1 MKKKINKKNKRKKC
15 QKMTTKLENASQNFR
30 YRGGG
35 PILLQILKAH
45 IKTFRMVYKNL
56 ILPTE
61 SFWVIWGWKIKKM
74 VFAIS
79 FSMTIRKLLRP
90 VLESSFEMLSFDIW
104 MSSVAIQL
112 FELWRFI
119 KKKYL
124 DQKNGK
130 KMKIKWNK
138 FNEKHKEAAIWS
150 QITKAYA
157 KSFRMIYI

>member
-35 PILLQILKAH
+35 PIWLQILKAH

-61 SFWVIWGWKIKKM
+61 SFWVIQRWKTKKT

-90 VLESSFEMLSFDIW
+90 VLESSLEMLSFDIW

-112 FELWRFI
+112 FELWRFL
-119 KKKYL
+119 KKIFGY
-124 DQKNGK
+124 K
-130 KMKIKWNK
+130 KWI
-138 FNEKHKEAAIWS
+138 F
-150 QITKAYA
+150 
-157 KSFRMIYI
+157 FFF